1 MLRNLGHEVTPART
15 AREALQTLKAGRFD
29 LLLTDVVM
37 PEGVNGVQLARLAQA
52 EDPGLRVLL
61 CSGWTADALD
71 LAKVAQSPWPLL
83 HKPFS
88 GEALG
93 RAIAEAAPH

>member
-1 MLRNLGHEVTPART
+1 MQVLEDRS
-15 AREALQTLKAGRFD
+15 FD

-37 PEGVNGVQLARLAQA
+37 PEGVNGVQLARMAQA
-52 EDPGLRVLL
+52 RRPGLKVLL

-71 LAKVAQSPWPLL
+71 EPEMSDAPWPLL

-88 GEALG
+88 GEELK
-93 RAIAEAAPH
+93 RAIADAAAPH